1 MGIINRQD
9 YVGGDSLTKYV
20 SVIGGANVD
29 ITGKTIKKLNAND
42 SNPGIITT
50 SLGGVGRNIAEN
62 LSRMGIMV
70 EFISILGGDNYSREI
85 QESCKSLNM
94 SLSNSYILEDKRT
107 SIYLSIIDEDG
118 EMAVAISDMSIYD
131 MITPDFLK
139 ERLDVIND
147 SMACIC
153 DTNIPKES
161 LEYIMDNVRVPI
173 FVDTVSINKTEKL
186 KDNIHNIFALKP
198 NILEA
203 QILSGINIENDDDL
217 IAATD
222 LLIQKGI
229 KQLYIS
235 LGPKGVYYTDG
246 KVKGMLPSIT
256 TDIVNVTGAGDS
268 FLAGVVW
275 SYTKGLGIEDSAK
288 AGIAA
293 SNITLLSQDTVS
305 KNICEENM
313 KKIIENNWR

>member
-1 MGIINRQD
+1 ME
-9 YVGGDSLTKYV
+9 KYV

-62 LSRMGIMV
+62 LSRMGIKV
-70 EFISILGGDNYSREI
+70 EFISILGGDNYSRDI

-94 SLSNSYILEDKRT
+94 SLNNSLVLNDERT

-118 EMAVAISDMSIYD
+118 EMAVAVSDMSIYD
-131 MITPDFLK
+131 MITPEFLK
-139 ERLDVIND
+139 ERLGIINN

-161 LEYIMDNVRVPI
+161 LEYIMDNVKVPI

-186 KDNIHNIFALKP
+186 KDNIHNIFAIKP

-203 QILSGINIENDDDL
+203 QILSGINIQSDDDL
-217 IAATD
+217 IKATD
-222 LLIQKGI
+222 LLIEKGI
-229 KQLYIS
+229 KQLYLS
-235 LGPKGVYYTDG
+235 LGPKGVYYTNG
-246 KVKGMLPSIT
+246 KDKGMLPSVT
-256 TDIVNVTGAGDS
+256 KNIVNVTGAGDS

-275 SYTKGLGIEDSAK
+275 AYTKGLDIENSAK
-288 AGIAA
+288 AGLAA
-293 SNITLLSQDTVS
+293 SNITLLSLDTVS
-305 KNICEENM
+305 KDISEENM
-313 KKIIENNWR
+313 IKIIENNWR